1 MELYVK
7 HFSELTT
14 EELFEIYKLRA
25 LVFVVEQNCAYQ
37 DVDDADKQ
45 AYHLWLKDE
54 NDIVAYSRVLP
65 KGVKHS
71 EVSIGRVISARRRCG
86 LGSKIVRS
94 GIEVAKNKLNAER
107 IFIEAQSYA
116 REFYEK
122 SGFKQNGS
130 EFMEDGIPHIPMI
143 LTF

>member
-1 MELYVK
+1 M
-7 HFSELTT
+7 
-14 EELFEIYKLRA
+14 
-25 LVFVVEQNCAYQ
+25 QN
-37 DVDDADKQ
+37 
-45 AYHLWLKDE
+45 
-54 NDIVAYSRVLP
+54 NIVAYSRVLP

-122 SGFKQNGS
+122 SGFKQSGN